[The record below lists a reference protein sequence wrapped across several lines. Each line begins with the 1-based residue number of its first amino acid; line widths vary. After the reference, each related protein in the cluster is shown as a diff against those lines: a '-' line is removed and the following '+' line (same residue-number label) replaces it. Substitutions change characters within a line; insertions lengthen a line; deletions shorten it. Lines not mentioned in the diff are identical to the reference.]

1 MTTLGKLGATCS
13 LYIGAGLLMALW
25 TLPSAGQEIHADHCL
40 HGCPAGSPTTNDI
53 VVRNIYVLSSN
64 DVTKFADWVAYRV
77 TSSTIGKSQE
87 RFMRA
92 DSVLAKSET
101 LEYADYYKAHA
112 TLGTDRGH
120 QAPLASF
127 SGTPFWE
134 ETNLL
139 SNITPQRST
148 LNQGAWRLLE
158 TAVRRLAKA
167 SETRGVY
174 VITGPLYERPMPYL
188 PHADE
193 VHLMPSGYW
202 KIIATKDGDNTRT
215 AAFIFE
221 QETERSAD
229 YCEERFQTDI
239 RTIERK
245 TRLNFFHALNVQ
257 KQDSLES
264 GLNTLLADLGCT
276 TGGGEK

>member
-1 MTTLGKLGATCS
+1 MTTIRRRGATCG
-13 LYIGAGLLMALW
+13 LYVGAGLLMTLW
-25 TLPSAGQEIHADHCL
+25 TLPSAGQEIHADLCL
-40 HGCPAGSPTTNDI
+40 HGCPAGSPATNDI
-53 VVRNIYVLSSN
+53 VFRNTYVLSSN

-77 TSSTIGKSQE
+77 TSNTIGRSQG
-87 RFMRA
+87 RFMQA
-92 DSVLAKSET
+92 DSVLADSET
-101 LEYADYYKAHA
+101 LEYENYYQAHA
-112 TLGTDRGH
+112 TLGVDRGH

-127 SGTPFWE
+127 SGTPFWG

-139 SNITPQRST
+139 SNITPQKST

-158 TAVRRLAKA
+158 SAVRRLATA
-167 SETRGVY
+167 SGTRGVY
-174 VITGPLYERPMPYL
+174 VMTGPLYERPMPHL

-202 KIIATKDGDNTRT
+202 KIIAAKDGDNTRT

-229 YCEERFQTDI
+229 FCEERFQTNV

-245 TRLNFFHALNVQ
+245 TRLNFFHALSVQ
-257 KQDSLES
+257 KQESLETEP
-264 GLNTLLADLGCT
+264 NTLLADLGCD

>member
-1 MTTLGKLGATCS
+1 
-13 LYIGAGLLMALW
+13 
-25 TLPSAGQEIHADHCL
+25 
-40 HGCPAGSPTTNDI
+40 
-53 VVRNIYVLSSN
+53 
-64 DVTKFADWVAYRV
+64 
-77 TSSTIGKSQE
+77 
-87 RFMRA
+87 MRA